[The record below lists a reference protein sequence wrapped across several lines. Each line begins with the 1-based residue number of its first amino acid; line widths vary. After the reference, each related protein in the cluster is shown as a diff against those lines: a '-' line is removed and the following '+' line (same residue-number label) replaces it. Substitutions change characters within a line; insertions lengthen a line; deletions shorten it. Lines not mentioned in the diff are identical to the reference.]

1 MKFTAALFALVAS
14 ATLPCASAQDSIV
27 DIALGDP
34 DFSTLVAALNATD
47 LVDALSGDGPFTV
60 FAPTNAAF
68 ADDVGQETLD
78 LLLTDEWK
86 AHLTGILL
94 YHVVEGNVTSD
105 MLALGPVTTLLEDL
119 PYTLLEGSDLEVTSL
134 DPPEINGFEVSTP
147 DIVASNG
154 IIHVMDDVLLPPF
167 MLSDIVDTAINAN
180 FSTLVDLVSEAGLV
194 DALQGPG
201 LTVFAPTNEAFEA
214 LGQNTTDSL
223 LLPENRQMLI
233 DILSYHV
240 VPQIV
245 LSDQLVDGAMVDTLL
260 ENATLAVSTNP
271 AQVNGVDIVTADIL
285 TSNGVIHVVDQV
297 LLPGVDGGDMS
308 GGDGDD
314 MSGGDGG
321 DMSGGDGGDTSGSR
335 AVSVLAGAAALVLA
349 IML

>member
-27 DIALGDP
+27 DIALGDLES
-34 DFSTLVAALNATD
+34 FSTLVDLLNATD

-68 ADDVGQETLD
+68 DDVPQETLD

-105 MLALGPVTTLLEDL
+105 MLAQGPVTT
-119 PYTLLEGSDLEVTSL
+119 LEGSDLEVTSL
-134 DPPEINGFEVSTP
+134 VPPEINGFEVSTP

-154 IIHVMDDVLLPPF
+154 IIHIMDDVLLPPY
-167 MLSDIVDTAINAN
+167 MSSDIVDTAISAN
-180 FSTLVDLVSEAGLV
+180 FSTLVALVTEADLG

-297 LLPGVDGGDMS
+297 LLPGVDADDMS

-314 MSGGDGG
+314 MSGGEGG
-321 DMSGGDGGDTSGSR
+321 DMSGGEGGDTSGSR

>member
-14 ATLPCASAQDSIV
+14 AALPCASAQDSIV
-27 DIALGDP
+27 DLAVAEP
-34 DFSTLVAALNATD
+34 DNFSTLVAALTQAD
-47 LVDALSGDGPFTV
+47 LVETLSGDGPFTV
-60 FAPTNAAF
+60 FAPTNSAF
-68 ADDVGQETLD
+68 AAIPQETLD

-86 AHLTGILL
+86 AHLAGILL

-105 MLALGPVTTLLEDL
+105 MLALGPVPTLLGANL
-119 PYTLLEGSDLEVTSL
+119 TVTSL
-134 DPPEINGFEVSTP
+134 DPPAINEFDVAMP

-167 MLSDIVDTAINAN
+167 MTTDIVDTAGGIDD
-180 FSTLVDLVSEAGLV
+180 FSTLVQLVMEADLVDILRS
-194 DALQGPG
+194 PG
-201 LTVFAPTNEAFEA
+201 LTVFAPTNAAFEA
-214 LGQNTTDSL
+214 LGQDTLDSL
-223 LLPENRQMLI
+223 LMPNNTQMLI

-240 VPQIV
+240 VPSIV
-245 LSDQLVDGAMVDTLL
+245 LSDQLVDGAMVDTALV
-260 ENATLAVSTNP
+260 NATLTVSTNP
-271 AQVNGVDIVTADIL
+271 AQVNGVDIVSADIF

-297 LLPGVDGGDMS
+297 LIPGVDGG
-308 GGDGDD
+308 D

-321 DMSGGDGGDTSGSR
+321 DMSGGDDGDTTSGSR